1 MAAFG
6 LLGVVPR
13 VTMSIMLTHAR
24 SGIAALLLALS
35 VLPFARAQAAPGP
48 VFDLEQSRVQ
58 MAELKGLLRFQTGDD
73 PDGKLGWANPG
84 FDDSEWKL
92 LRPDLS
98 TADQGYKGYSG
109 MAWYRLR
116 VVLPA
121 HHAPIALYVPAIGES
136 YQLFANGRLIG
147 QFGSPPQQE
156 RAYQV
161 TPAGALYTDAT
172 PGQVIPL
179 PADIADESGSVA
191 IAIRVWIWSGWAFFA
206 GSPPAITIGDASLL
220 NDQLQLKQNRWFWL
234 LSAYNVLLLGNL
246 LAAVAGLGLFL
257 LRRSEREYLW
267 FAAVE
272 LLNAALCAFLMFP
285 VFHPVWYQPYELLHG
300 MLVFSLNGICLPM
313 FLVTLLRAPRRGLFW
328 GTMASQ
334 LVAVLTVVPFVMGW
348 MSWQTWIPVVYLAL
362 IPNTVCL
369 ILLLALPARRGNQDA
384 RLLLIPICL
393 QFAAW
398 QGTGLIWL
406 IAGSGHGGS
415 LFWSWALTWSRLFQ
429 WPFPISVQNIADFLT
444 QISIL
449 AILVL
454 RFARTRR
461 DEERHALELE
471 AARAVQQV
479 LVPEE
484 IPVIP
489 GFLIQSV
496 YKPAGQVGGDFF
508 QILPLPAGDLLV
520 VIGDVSGKG
529 MPAAMT
535 VSLLVG
541 TLRTLAHYTQ
551 SPGEI
556 LTAMNQRMLSRSHG
570 GFTTCLVL
578 RCDANGTLTI
588 ANAGHIAP
596 YVAGKEL
603 QLENGLPLG
612 LAAESAYAEST
623 FQIAPGEQLT
633 LLTDGVPEARD
644 KAGAL
649 FGFERSAALSTQSA
663 EAIASAA
670 QAFGQDDDI
679 TTLTLSYAGVPVSV

>member
-1 MAAFG
+1 MH
-6 LLGVVPR
+6 
-13 VTMSIMLTHAR
+13 SHAR

-35 VLPFARAQAAPGP
+35 VLPLAWAQAALGP
-48 VFDLEQSRVQ
+48 VFDMEQSRVQ

-73 PDGKLGWANPG
+73 PDGKLGWAKPG
-84 FDDSEWKL
+84 FDDSSWKL
-92 LRPDLS
+92 LSPDQS
-98 TADQGYKGYSG
+98 TADQGYKGFSG
-109 MAWYRLR
+109 MAWYRFH

-121 HHAPIALYVPAIGES
+121 HHAPLALYVPVIGES

-156 RAYQV
+156 RAYQAA
-161 TPAGALYTDAT
+161 PNGALYTDTT

-179 PADIADESGSVA
+179 PADIAAGSSSVVVA
-191 IAIRVWIWSGWAFFA
+191 IRFWTWSGFAFFA
-206 GSPPAITIGDASLL
+206 GPPPAITIGGASLL
-220 NDQLQLKQNRWFWL
+220 NDQFQLKQNHWFWS

-246 LAAVAGLGLFL
+246 LAAFAGLGLFL
-257 LRRSEREYLW
+257 LRRGEREYLW

-272 LLNAALCAFLMFP
+272 LLNAALCAFLLFP

-300 MLVFSLNGICLPM
+300 LLFSLLYGICLPM
-313 FLVTLLRAPRRGLFW
+313 FFVTILREPRGRLFW
-328 GTMASQ
+328 GATCSAFVTALTAVPMA
-334 LVAVLTVVPFVMGW
+334 MGW

-384 RLLLIPICL
+384 RLLLLPCCL
-393 QFAAW
+393 QFAAG

-415 LFWSWALTWSRLFQ
+415 LFWSWALAWSRLFQ
-429 WPFPISVQNIADFLT
+429 WPFPVSLQNIADFLM

-471 AARAVQQV
+471 AARTVQQV

-484 IPVIP
+484 IPAIP

-508 QILPLPAGDLLV
+508 QILPTKDGGVLT

-556 LTAMNQRMLSRSHG
+556 LRAMNQRMLARSSG

-578 RCDANGTLTI
+578 RCDADGQLTF

-596 YVAGKEL
+596 YLAGKEL
-603 QLENGLPLG
+603 PLENGLPLG
-612 LAAESAYAEST
+612 LAAETTYTESR
-623 FQIAPGEQLT
+623 FQLAPGDQLT
-633 LLTDGVPEARD
+633 LLTDGVVESRD
-644 KAGAL
+644 KTGAL
-649 FGFERSAALSTQSA
+649 FGFERSAALSTQAA
-663 EAIASAA
+663 EEIAYAA

-679 TTLTLSYAGVPVSV
+679 TVLTLSFAAIPAIA

>member
-1 MAAFG
+1 
-6 LLGVVPR
+6 
-13 VTMSIMLTHAR
+13 MLPHAR
-24 SGIAALLLALS
+24 SGLAALLLALS
-35 VLPFARAQAAPGP
+35 ILPLAQAQAAQGP

-73 PDGKLGWANPG
+73 PDGKLGWAKPG
-84 FDDSEWKL
+84 FDDSGWKL
-92 LRPDLS
+92 LRLDQS
-98 TADQGYKGYSG
+98 TADQGFKGYSG
-109 MAWYRLR
+109 IAWYRLQ

-121 HHAPIALYVPAIGES
+121 HHAPFALHVLVTGES
-136 YQLFANGRLIG
+136 YQVFANGRLIG

-156 RAYQV
+156 RAYQF
-161 TPAGALYTDAT
+161 TPSGALSTEAT

-179 PADIADESGSVA
+179 PADIADGSGSVT
-191 IAIRVWIWSGWAFFA
+191 IAIRFWRWSGFAFFA
-206 GSPPAITIGDASLL
+206 GPPPSITIGDASLL
-220 NDQLQLKQNRWFWL
+220 NDQFQLKQHHWFWL
-234 LSAYNVLLLGNL
+234 LSAHLVLLLGNL
-246 LAAVAGLGLFL
+246 LAAFAGLGLFL

-272 LLNAALCAFLMFP
+272 LLNAALCAFLILP
-285 VFHPVWYQPYELLHG
+285 VFHPVWYQPYEALHG
-300 MLVFSLNGICLPM
+300 LLFILLYGICLPM
-313 FLVTLLRAPRRGLFW
+313 FFVTILREPRGRLFW
-328 GTMASQ
+328 GATASE
-334 LVAVLTVVPFVMGW
+334 LIGALTVVPMAMGW
-348 MSWQTWIPVVYLAL
+348 MSWQTWIPVIYLAM

-369 ILLLALPARRGNQDA
+369 ILLLALPARRGNHDA
-384 RLLLIPICL
+384 RLLLIPFCL
-393 QFAAW
+393 QFAAAE
-398 QGTGLIWL
+398 GTGLIWL
-406 IAGSGHGGS
+406 IVGSGRGGS
-415 LFWSWALTWSRLFQ
+415 LFWSWASAWSRLFQ
-429 WPFPISVQNIADFLT
+429 WPFPISVQNIADFLM

-461 DEERHALELE
+461 DEERHASELE

-479 LVPEE
+479 LVPEN
-484 IPVIP
+484 IPAIP

-508 QILPLPAGDLLV
+508 QIIPIQSGGVLV
-520 VIGDVSGKG
+520 AIGDVSGKG

-551 SPGEI
+551 NPGEI
-556 LTAMNQRMLSRSHG
+556 LAAMNQRMLARSHG

-578 RCDANGTLTI
+578 CCDANGKLTI

-596 YVAGKEL
+596 YLGGKEL
-603 QLENGLPLG
+603 PIENGLPLG
-612 LAAESAYAEST
+612 LSADTTYAESS
-623 FQIAPGEQLT
+623 FQLAPGEQFT
-633 LLTDGVPEARD
+633 LLTDGVIEARD

-663 EAIASAA
+663 EAIACAA

-679 TTLTLSYAGVPVSV
+679 TALTLTYGGIAVST

>member
-1 MAAFG
+1 
-6 LLGVVPR
+6 L
-13 VTMSIMLTHAR
+13 SIMLPHAR
-24 SGIAALLLALS
+24 SGVAALLLALS
-35 VLPFARAQAAPGP
+35 VLPSARAQAAQGP

-58 MAELKGLLRFQTGDD
+58 MAELKGLLRFHTGDD
-73 PDGKLGWANPG
+73 PDGKLGWASPG
-84 FDDSEWKL
+84 FDDSSWKL
-92 LRPDLS
+92 LRPDQS

-109 MAWYRLR
+109 MAWYRLQ

-121 HHAPIALYVPAIGES
+121 HHAPLALYVPAIGES
-136 YQLFANGRLIG
+136 FQLFANGRLIG
-147 QFGSPPQQE
+147 QFGNPPQQE
-156 RAYQV
+156 RAYQAS
-161 TPAGALYTDAT
+161 PSGALYTDAAL
-172 PGQVIPL
+172 GQVIPL
-179 PADIADESGSVA
+179 PADIADVSGSVT
-191 IAIRVWIWSGWAFFA
+191 IAIRVWTWSGWAFFA
-206 GSPPAITIGDASLL
+206 GPPPAVTIGDASLL
-220 NDQLQLKQNRWFWL
+220 NNQLQLKQNHWFWL

-246 LAAVAGLGLFL
+246 LAAFAGLGLFL

-267 FAAVE
+267 FAALE

-285 VFHPVWYQPYELLHG
+285 VFHPVWYQPYEVLHG
-300 MLVFSLNGICLPM
+300 LLFFLLNGICLPM
-313 FLVTLLRAPRRGLFW
+313 FFVTILREPRGRLFW
-328 GTMASQ
+328 GAMASA
-334 LVAVLTVVPFVMGW
+334 LVCSLTVVPFVMGW

-384 RLLLIPICL
+384 RLLLIPVCL

-406 IAGSGHGGS
+406 IVGSGRTGPRF
-415 LFWSWALTWSRLFQ
+415 LSWASGWSRLLG
-429 WPFPISVQNIADFLT
+429 WPFPISVQNIADFLM

-461 DEERHALELE
+461 DEERHASELE

-479 LVPEE
+479 LVPDN
-484 IPVIP
+484 ILTIP
-489 GFLIQSV
+489 GFLIQSA

-508 QILPLPAGDLLV
+508 QILPVKDGGVLA

-556 LTAMNQRMLSRSHG
+556 LAAMNQRMLARSHG

-578 RCDANGTLTI
+578 RCDANGKLTI

-603 QLENGLPLG
+603 PVENGLPLG
-612 LAAESAYAEST
+612 LSADTTYAESS
-623 FQIAPGEQLT
+623 FQLVPGEQLT
-633 LLTDGVPEARD
+633 LLTDGVIEARD

-649 FGFERSAALSTQSA
+649 FGFERSAALSTQPA
-663 EAIASAA
+663 EAIACAA

-679 TTLTLSYAGVPVSV
+679 TALTLSYAVVPVSV

>member
-1 MAAFG
+1 
-6 LLGVVPR
+6 
-13 VTMSIMLTHAR
+13 MSIMLPHAR

-35 VLPFARAQAAPGP
+35 ILPSARAQ

-58 MAELKGLLRFQTGDD
+58 MAELKGLLRFHTGDD
-73 PDGKLGWANPG
+73 PDGKLGWAKPG
-84 FDDSEWKL
+84 FDDSSWKL
-92 LRPDLS
+92 LRPDQS
-98 TADQGYKGYSG
+98 AADQGYKGYSG
-109 MAWYRLR
+109 FAWYRFR

-121 HHAPIALYVPAIGES
+121 HHAALALKVPVVGNS
-136 YQLFANGRLIG
+136 YELFANGRLIG
-147 QFGSPPQQE
+147 QYGSPPQQE
-156 RAYQV
+156 RAYQAS
-161 TPAGALYTDAT
+161 PEGAAYTDAQLE
-172 PGQVIPL
+172 QVIPL
-179 PADIADESGSVA
+179 PADIADGSGSVT
-191 IAIRVWIWSGWAFFA
+191 IAIRVWYWSGWAFFA
-206 GSPPAITIGDASLL
+206 WPPPAVTIGDASLL
-220 NDQLQLKQNRWFWL
+220 NDQLQLKQDHWFWL
-234 LSAYNVLLLGNL
+234 LSVYNVLLLGNL
-246 LAAVAGLGLFL
+246 LAAFAGLGLFL
-257 LRRSEREYLW
+257 LRRGEREYLW

-272 LLNAALCAFLMFP
+272 LLNAALCAKTIFP
-285 VFHPVWYQPYELLHG
+285 VFHPVWYQPYESLNMLLI
-300 MLVFSLNGICLPM
+300 FSLYGICLPM
-313 FLVTLLRAPRRGLFW
+313 FFETILREPRGRLFW
-328 GTMASQ
+328 GAMVSQ
-334 LVAVLTVVPFVMGW
+334 LVCSLTVVPMAMGW
-348 MSWQTWIPVVYLAL
+348 MSWQTWIPVVYLAQ
-362 IPNTVCL
+362 IPNVVCL
-369 ILLLALPARRGNQDA
+369 ILLLAFPARRGSQDA
-384 RLLLIPICL
+384 RLLLIPFCL
-393 QFAAW
+393 QFAAIE
-398 QGTGLIWL
+398 GTGLIWL
-406 IAGSGHGGS
+406 IIGSGRGGP
-415 LFWSWALTWSRLFQ
+415 LFLSWALTWSRLFQ

-508 QILPLPAGDLLV
+508 QILPLPAGGLLV

-556 LTAMNQRMLSRSHG
+556 LTAMNQRMLARSHG

-578 RCDANGTLTI
+578 RCDANGTLRI

-596 YVAGKEL
+596 YLAGKEL
-603 QLENGLPLG
+603 PIENGLPLG
-612 LAAESAYAEST
+612 LSADTTYAERS
-623 FQIAPGEQLT
+623 FQLVPGEQLT

-679 TTLTLSYAGVPVSV
+679 TALTLSYAGVPVSV